1 MKTKQKLPQGWDEDR
16 VRRVAEH
23 YEGQTD
29 DQAVGEDDADGKV
42 TMEIPTELLP
52 EVRRLLAKRG
62 A

>member
-29 DQAVGEDDADGKV
+29 DPAVEEDDA
-42 TMEIPTELLP
+42 P
-52 EVRRLLAKRG
+52 EERLEGVWARS
-62 A
+62 

>member
-1 MKTKQKLPQGWDEDR
+1 MNTKQKLPNGWDEDR

-29 DQAVGEDDADGKV
+29 NRAAAEDAADGKV